1 MLFTDVA
8 TIYNHYTTFSTAST
22 DVDVDMWKRTVLKG
36 VQWSHNKVQTSV
48 NGEILTQNK
57 VESITFD
64 FGKDYGN
71 DAYIDSIGFKAL
83 TDKSGFWTLDNKDG
97 LDVIVLGECDKEIGS
112 NYAISDLAN
121 DNQYLGT
128 VVEVSDNRN
137 RTFLKNIKVIAK

>member
-22 DVDVDMWKRTVLKG
+22 DVEVEKWKRTVLKG

-71 DAYIDSIGFKAL
+71 DTYIDSIGFKSLA
-83 TDKSGFWTLDNKDG
+83 DKAGYWTLNNKDG

-112 NYAISDLAN
+112 DYELSDLAN

-128 VVEVSDNRN
+128 IAEVSDNRN